1 MSIID
6 EIKESFRKGTTLH
19 KLIYLNLGLFLAVQI
34 VRIVL
39 VLSNAYDLFP
49 GFLNYLAVPANLEVL
64 AERPWTLITYMFL
77 HEGFIHILFNL
88 LWLYWFGTVFVQE
101 LGLKKLLSTYL
112 LGGLTGGILYVVF
125 YNVFPV
131 FEGVREGSIAL
142 GASAS
147 VMAVVVATATYQ
159 PDRRMHL
166 VLIGPIKIVYIA
178 LAMFI
183 LTSMVDFSVNT
194 GGKIAHIGGALSG
207 FLFAYYYRRGK
218 DLTKGFDRT
227 MDSIATWFKPGKEK
241 LKVTYK
247 RSTEDKR
254 STDDKEYNQRKV
266 AEQKEIDQILD
277 KISRAGYDSLTS
289 REKEMLFK
297 MGNKK

>member
-64 AERPWTLITYMFL
+64 ARRPWTLITYMFL

-131 FEGVREGSIAL
+131 FEEVREGSIAL

-207 FLFAYYYRRGK
+207 FLFAYYYRQGK

-254 STDDKEYNQRKV
+254 STDDKEYNQQKV

-277 KISRAGYDSLTS
+277 KISKAGYDSLTS